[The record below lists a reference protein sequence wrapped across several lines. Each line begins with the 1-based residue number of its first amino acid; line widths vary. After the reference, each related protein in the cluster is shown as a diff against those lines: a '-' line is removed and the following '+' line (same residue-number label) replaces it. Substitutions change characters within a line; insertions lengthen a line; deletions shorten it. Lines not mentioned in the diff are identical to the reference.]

1 MSLGTRAEL
10 FQNHSPVARV
20 GISISY
26 LCEHR
31 EARGQVPP
39 KPLPIETLHGESA
52 IRFLG
57 SVYATARTSFW

>member
-1 MSLGTRAEL
+1 
-10 FQNHSPVARV
+10 V

-26 LCEHR
+26 LYAHR

-39 KPLPIETLHGESA
+39 KPLPFETLDEGST

-57 SVYATARTSFW
+57 SVYVTAQNIFFFLAT